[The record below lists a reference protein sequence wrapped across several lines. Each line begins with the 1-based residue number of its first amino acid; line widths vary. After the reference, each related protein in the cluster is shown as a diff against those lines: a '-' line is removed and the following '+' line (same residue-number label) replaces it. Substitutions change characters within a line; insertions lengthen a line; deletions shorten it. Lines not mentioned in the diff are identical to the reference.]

1 MRNKEHK
8 KEYDKKRYLKNRE
21 QIRKAV
27 KKYQLKNKEKI
38 RKQQGKYCLKNKKR
52 VREWKQEWDLKNPG
66 YYKEWNSKHKKYLN
80 KKAKIRR
87 QNDLNYRL
95 SKVCRTRIWTALKG
109 IDKSAST
116 MELIG
121 CTIDELWNHL
131 ESKFNPWMIREN
143 YGLWH
148 VDHIIPCDAFDLT
161 DPVQQKKCFHYNN
174 LQPLWAIDNM
184 RKSNKIILGDITSP
198 KM

>member
-87 QNDLNYRL
+87 QNDLTYRL

-198 KM
+198 KK